1 MFIYIA
7 ALALIITGA
16 SAGIILALQALVRE
30 GRLAGYDARGY
41 LVVAI
46 LLLTFLVG
54 GLAYFW
60 GVSRFGVPRTDAETA
75 NGAVLGL
82 LFTVFGCIGA
92 LGYGLTRLKT
102 PLHRQSAGPMEKP

>member
-1 MFIYIA
+1 MFIYIV
-7 ALALIITGA
+7 ALALIIGGA
-16 SAGIILALQALVRE
+16 SAGVILALQALVRE
-30 GRLAGYDARGY
+30 GRLPAYDARGY
-41 LVVAI
+41 LVVAV

-60 GVSRFGVPRTDAETA
+60 GVSRFGAPRVDADSA

-82 LFTVFGCIGA
+82 LFTVCACIAA

-102 PLHRQSAGPMEKP
+102 PPHRASEAASDKL